1 LVVAE
6 VGIDMSSHE
15 AQNEQRVTR
24 PPYRPPIGVPAR
36 RDSKWAGPISVALHL
51 LLIVLMIV
59 PLVAVHD
66 AEDATRGAG
75 GAGPAGGGG
84 GGSRGARDPY
94 LKEDL
99 RFVHVA
105 PPPAPPVVPPNP
117 NALVPPVPTPIPP
130 PKPVVTPPATVP
142 PPTAA
147 APETKPDTT
156 PVTVAAGN
164 APGPGNGAGL
174 TSGPGAGP
182 GTGGGTGTGAGPG
195 RGSGVGPGNGGGEGN
210 IFPPTA
216 ELLLIPE
223 LPVPGSLRGKTFIVH
238 FEIDETGRVA
248 RVDVDTG
255 NSSYDRRLRD
265 RFMQY
270 KWRPAHRLDGT
281 PVAAGVD
288 VPLGL

>member
-1 LVVAE
+1 
-6 VGIDMSSHE
+6 MSPNPAHDEPTS
-15 AQNEQRVTR
+15 AR

-36 RDSKWAGPISVALHL
+36 RDSRWAGAVSILLHV

-59 PLVAVHD
+59 PIAIAHD
-66 AEDATRGAG
+66 LPDATRGAG
-75 GAGPAGGGG
+75 GAGAAGGGG
-84 GGSRGARDPY
+84 GGRRGGAASPY

-99 RFVHVA
+99 RYVRVA
-105 PPPAPPVVPPNP
+105 PPPPPPPPPAPT
-117 NALVPPVPTPIPP
+117 LVPPVPTPKPPP
-130 PKPVVTPPATVP
+130 PKPAPVPPPVVP

-147 APETKPDTT
+147 GPPAKPDSAQ
-156 PVTVAAGN
+156 VQVAEGP
-164 APGPGNGAGL
+164 APGPGNGAGA
-174 TSGPGAGP
+174 TAGPGAGP
-182 GTGGGTGTGAGPG
+182 GTGGGTGTGTGPG
-195 RGSGVGPGNGGGEGN
+195 KGSGTGPGTGGGEGT
-210 IFPPTA
+210 IYPPTA

-255 NSSYDRRLRD
+255 DSRYDKRLRD

-270 KWRPAHRLDGT
+270 KWRPAHRADGT
-281 PVAAGVD
+281 PVAASID